1 MRIPPLTVFAI
12 VLLNLMAAVTSL
24 LVVDQVG
31 TIAAIVQ
38 VLIFGGLAFGLWALK
53 KWARLLEIGVSF
65 LQIVGLLVAIV
76 FTFVASSVLETPVNP
91 PRGEFLAMMV
101 ALIFVNTLIV
111 AVLFMPNEGIV
122 SLMKS

>member
-31 TIAAIVQ
+31 PIAAIVQ

-53 KWARLLEIGVSF
+53 RWARVLEIGFSL
-65 LQIVGLLVAIV
+65 LQIIGLLVAIA
-76 FTFVASSVLETPVNP
+76 FTFIASSMLETPVDL
-91 PRGEFLAMMV
+91 PRGEFV
-101 ALIFVNTLIV
+101 AVMLSLIFVNALIV
-111 AVLFMPNEGIV
+111 AVLLMPKTKA
-122 SLMKS
+122 LFR